1 MLNNNQGRESFDLAD
16 LLQQFRKYI
25 LLFVLAALL
34 FGAAGFAGTKLFI
47 TPQYEAAVTMIVNT
61 RQDSSKTVT
70 NDNITSAQNLVSTYS
85 VIIKSNT
92 VLDQVIENLG
102 LDMNYR
108 ELNRMVYVSAV
119 NDTQI
124 MRIAARNP
132 DRELA
137 MRIVSQ
143 IAVVAPDIIV
153 DTVEAGSC
161 KVISKVMADE
171 HSVYPNTLKNTLLC
185 MLIGL
190 ALAVGFMAVR
200 VSTRAKNIVDDR
212 DVQKYLGLP
221 VLGVIPE
228 LEKGKK

>member
-1 MLNNNQGRESFDLAD
+1 MNSNLPKDSFDLAD
-16 LLQQFRKYI
+16 LLQNIRRHI
-25 LLFVLAALL
+25 VLLISVTLL
-34 FGAAGFAGTKLFI
+34 FGVCGYVGTKTLI
-47 TPQYEAAVTMIVNT
+47 VPQYEAAVTMIVNT

-92 VLDQVIENLG
+92 VLDQVNDTLG
-102 LDMNYR
+102 LNLSYR
-108 ELNRMVYVSAV
+108 EMNKTVTVSAV

-132 DRELA
+132 DRSVA
-137 MRIVSQ
+137 IKIVEQ
-143 IAVVAPDIIV
+143 IAEIAPDVIV

-171 HSVYPNTLKNTLLC
+171 TPVYPNTLKNTLLF
-185 MLIGL
+185 MVIGAVQGL
-190 ALAVGFMAVR
+190 AFEIIRL
-200 VSTRAKNIVDDR
+200 STRSKNIVDDE
-212 DVQKYLGLP
+212 DAQKYLGLP

-228 LEKGKK
+228 LEKGKQ